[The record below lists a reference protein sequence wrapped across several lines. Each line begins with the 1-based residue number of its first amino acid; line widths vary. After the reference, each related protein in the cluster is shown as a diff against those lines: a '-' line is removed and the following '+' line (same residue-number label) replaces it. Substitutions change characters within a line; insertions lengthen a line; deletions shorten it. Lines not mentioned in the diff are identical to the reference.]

1 MAIYFEIFKISLV
14 VEIKKEEEEEE
25 EDDFARYN
33 LL

>member
-25 EDDFARYN
+25 DDFARYN